1 MNLKLEV
8 LTKELEG
15 MNGAID
21 ELVQKIGHAQA
32 QLASIGILRDAVADA
47 LSAIPS
53 ATEEQLEL
61 PFPEL
66 ENAVAFPGWGVN

>member
-1 MNLKLEV
+1 MSLKLEV

-32 QLASIGILRDAVADA
+32 QLASIEILRDAVADA
-47 LSAIPS
+47 ISAIPP

-61 PFPEL
+61 PFPEPD
-66 ENAVAFPGWGVN
+66 NVVAFPTHGVN

>member
-1 MNLKLEV
+1 MSLKLEV

-32 QLASIGILRDAVADA
+32 QLASIEILRDAVADA
-47 LSAIPS
+47 ISAIPQV
-53 ATEEQLEL
+53 TEEQLEL
-61 PFPEL
+61 PFPE
-66 ENAVAFPGWGVN
+66 NIVFGAFPVQGPN

>member
-1 MNLKLEV
+1 MSLKLEV

-32 QLASIGILRDAVADA
+32 QLASIEILRDAVADA
-47 LSAIPS
+47 IGATPPV
-53 ATEEQLEL
+53 TEEQLEL
-61 PFPEL
+61 PFPE
-66 ENAVAFPGWGVN
+66 NVVAFPVQGLN

>member
-1 MNLKLEV
+1 MSLKLEV
-8 LTKELEG
+8 LTKELEC

-32 QLASIGILRDAVADA
+32 QLASIEILRDAVADA
-47 LSAIPS
+47 ISAIPP

-61 PFPEL
+61 PFPE
-66 ENAVAFPGWGVN
+66 NVVAFPTHGVN

>member
-1 MNLKLEV
+1 MSLKLEV

-32 QLASIGILRDAVADA
+32 QLASIEILRDAVADA
-47 LSAIPS
+47 ISAIPP

-61 PFPEL
+61 PFPENVV
-66 ENAVAFPGWGVN
+66 EFPVQGLN